1 MLSAGKEKGMIRA
14 GGLEDGSSP
23 PSSKR
28 AETSA
33 ADLSAAPD
41 LGEGPGDLVHVQ
53 DDFHQLQVLLIARL
67 INLGFDLRLNNV
79 VHGQAQGDPRQ
90 RPGPS
95 GVPVR
100 HGFSIEFRTIGI
112 GSAEDDD
119 EVLLAVLFSDLLDT
133 LLTLQVKGTGR
144 SSDKALCLHEDRLGA
159 RALKALRNGRPLYPI
174 PFA

>member
-1 MLSAGKEKGMIRA
+1 MASRRIRVSLLKEQSSAAVLSAT
-14 GGLEDGSSP
+14 P
-23 PSSKR
+23 Y
-28 AETSA
+28 
-33 ADLSAAPD
+33 

-90 RPGPS
+90 RPGPRR
-95 GVPVR
+95 VPVR
-100 HGFSIEFRTIGI
+100 HGLSIEFRTIGI

-119 EVLLAVLFSDLLDT
+119 EVLLAVLLRDLLDT

-144 SSDKALCLHEDRLGA
+144 SSDKALCLHEERLGA
-159 RALKALRNGRPLYPI
+159 CALKALRNSRPLYPI

>member
-1 MLSAGKEKGMIRA
+1 MIRA
-14 GGLEDGSSP
+14 GGFEAGSSP

-33 ADLSAAPD
+33 AVLAAAAY

-95 GVPVR
+95 RVPVR
-100 HGFSIEFRTIGI
+100 HGLSIEFLTVGI

-119 EVLLAVLFSDLLDT
+119 EVLLAVLFGDLLDT

-144 SSDKALCLHEDRLGA
+144 GSDKALCLHEERLGA
-159 RALKALRNGRPLYPI
+159 RAPKALRNSRPLYPI